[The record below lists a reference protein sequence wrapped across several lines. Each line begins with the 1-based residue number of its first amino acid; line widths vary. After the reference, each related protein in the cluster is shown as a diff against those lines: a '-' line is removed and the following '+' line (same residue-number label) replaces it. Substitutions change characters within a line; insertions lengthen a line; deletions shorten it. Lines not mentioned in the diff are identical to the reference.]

1 MPGLVRMQILFTA
14 EQARRLRQVAKQRG
28 ETISAVV
35 REMVEEALAER
46 ARRKEEIF
54 QQLEE
59 SAHWL
64 AEHAPEAV
72 HTPEGLDA
80 IREERLDEL
89 MPDVRG

>member
-1 MPGLVRMQILFTA
+1 MPGLVRMQILFTE

-54 QQLEE
+54 RQLDE
-59 SAHWL
+59 SARWL
-64 AEHAPEAV
+64 AEHAPEAM
-72 HTPEGLDA
+72 HTPEDLDA